1 MLGRIITHLLDL
13 IGHSDPPALVD
24 SAYWCGRLMWLWAVG
39 CIGLLGLAV
48 LLGWMGRRKR

>member
-13 IGHSDPPALVD
+13 IGHSDPPVLVD